1 VLEVGGLVIDISGP
15 LSANG
20 ERNGGSEA
28 TASGTA
34 GCTGNAPSDFSG
46 PVGGDLRRNI
56 GDGPQK
62 AAWMT
67 AGSKVIRHG

>member
-1 VLEVGGLVIDISGP
+1 
-15 LSANG
+15 
-20 ERNGGSEA
+20 
-28 TASGTA
+28 
-34 GCTGNAPSDFSG
+34 
-46 PVGGDLRRNI
+46 VGGDLRRNI